1 MWPGPSWNFYSGG
14 GDPLQMTPEI
24 NVRKELA
31 NTSHYK
37 EKDVLQTRYPK
48 IPLSKTSPPFTAEK
62 LSSLKQHITQETTS
76 AQQGRAHAL
85 QPHQS
90 PLLSLLLPEA
100 LSELSRKEPLY
111 PASCCTTQSRRG
123 ACVQWTGLWGPR
135 CNVIVLSS
143 LPSGWNMPSQVF
155 QKLKRQKH
163 REPKGPFLRLN
174 LKWLLDPGGF
184 PAAQVGE
191 HVTCAGFPTLASS
204 VLANRTG

>member
-1 MWPGPSWNFYSGG
+1 
-14 GDPLQMTPEI
+14 MTPEI

-100 LSELSRKEPLY
+100 LRELSRKEPLY
-111 PASCCTTQSRRG
+111 PASCCTNSE
-123 ACVQWTGLWGPR
+123 
-135 CNVIVLSS
+135 
-143 LPSGWNMPSQVF
+143 PSGGLCAVNRALGSTMQCYSALLTSLGVKYAFSSFSETKASETQGAQRPFS
-155 QKLKRQKH
+155 KTK
-163 REPKGPFLRLN
+163 PKMATGPWRISGCTSGRARYLRGFSH
-174 LKWLLDPGGF
+174 PG
-184 PAAQVGE
+184 Q
-191 HVTCAGFPTLASS
+191 LS
-204 VLANRTG
+204 TG